1 MVAEAINIDVKNY
14 PVVGDKW
21 DVSFIK
27 NFYGEGCMTPN
38 FKSICN
44 FTEASDGK
52 FRIVYG
58 TRNLITDKMYV
69 GQHTTDNMDDEYI
82 GSGVAFKDAV
92 KSYGKEN
99 FKVRFCCFCEDQENL
114 DRAEIAYI
122 KYFDSV
128 NKGYNLDDGGLVP
141 TITKEIRDKI
151 SKANKG
157 KIPWN
162 KGKTGI
168 YSEESLKKMGAS
180 KIGKKQTPEANF
192 KRSKTLKGRTISK
205 ESIAKTVATKKER
218 GIYKP
223 LTEDQ
228 KENLRQKNLGK
239 KQSNDTIAKRV
250 AKNTGKKRSE
260 EQKANLRAGG
270 IKNLKKIIQKDLDG
284 NFIKLWLNNLEILD
298 CYPFNRNRLNNAC
311 NRKEIYRGFI
321 WEYEK
326 L

>member
-1 MVAEAINIDVKNY
+1 
-14 PVVGDKW
+14 
-21 DVSFIK
+21 
-27 NFYGEGCMTPN
+27 MTPN
-38 FKSICN
+38 FKSILN
-44 FTEASDGK
+44 FTEADDGK
-52 FRIVYG
+52 FRIVYV
-58 TRNLITDKMYV
+58 TRNLITNKRYI

-82 GSGVAFKDAV
+82 GSGIAFKDAV

-122 KYFDSV
+122 KYFDSK
-128 NKGYNLDDGGLVP
+128 NKGYNLDDGGRVP

-168 YSEESLKKMGAS
+168 YSEETLKKMGAS
-180 KIGKKQTPEANF
+180 KVGKKQTPEANL
-192 KRSKTLKGRTISK
+192 KRSLKQKGKIISK
-205 ESIAKTVATKKER
+205 ETIEKRKETLIKN
-218 GIYKP
+218 GNYKKP
-223 LTEDQ
+223 LTEEQ

-239 KQSNDTIAKRV
+239 KQSSDTIAKRV
-250 AKNTGKKRSE
+250 AKNIGQKRNE
-260 EQKANLRAGG
+260 EQKKRQSNAAR
-270 IKNLKKIIQKDLDG
+270 KNLKKIIQKDLDG
-284 NFIKLWLNNLEILD
+284 NFIKLWLNCFEISESNSN
-298 CYPFNRNRLNNAC
+298 FNRIQITVAC
-311 NRKEIYRGFI
+311 NYGRKYRNFI